1 MAWQR
6 NLRDDRGYPTQQPGR
21 AFGDGG
27 GYGERFGHL
36 ADPDYPAQRRPD
48 PENVAA
54 QRAQPAPSFRG
65 VGPLGYQ
72 RSDERV
78 RERVCDALTDD
89 HHVDASHIKV
99 EVKGGEVTLTGYV
112 ADREAKRCAE
122 RCVEDLGG
130 VKEVINN
137 LRVKNGRQGSESD
150 VSSS

>member
-6 NLRDDRGYPTQQPGR
+6 NPQREVSNVRDDRHVE
-21 AFGDGG
+21 GG

-36 ADPDYPAQRRPD
+36 ADPNYPDHRRPD
-48 PENVAA
+48 SQGQQIQPI
-54 QRAQPAPSFRG
+54 RAQSFRG
-65 VGPLGYQ
+65 VGPAGYQ
-72 RSDERV
+72 RSDERI

-112 ADREAKRCAE
+112 SDREAKRCAE

-150 VSSS
+150 VAMS